1 MTRGRLASARAI
13 ATVAFGQLLS
23 FSGVTPALTKLAINL
38 PVEPI
43 VVLILMQVVVVF
55 LGMLIE
61 QTSIVMVT
69 IRIFMPIVAVM
80 GWDPVWFGAI
90 MLLNLELATISPTFG
105 LSLFVMKGIA
115 SLGTTMSDLYRA
127 ALPFVGLNFLVMGL
141 MIGFP
146 PLVLWLPSLMR
157 GRCRNTAV
165 GGGAARVDGFLAV
178 HGWRRRAGRSHVRVP
193 LVDLIAALSRSAAEF
208 AQAGSPRPAGLTSRA
223 SPWTACSG
231 YPCCHPRS
239 G

>member
-1 MTRGRLASARAI
+1 MPPISVVVVVIGTIFLGMATPTEAAAIGALLTFLLALAYGRLSWAVIKKAVGSATSLSVMVLIILTGSA
-13 ATVAFGQLLS
+13 AFGQLLS
-23 FSGVTPALTKLAINL
+23 FSGVTPALTQLAVNL

-55 LGMLIE
+55 LGMFIE

-69 IRIFMPIVAVM
+69 IPIFMPIVAAM

-90 MLLNLELATISPTFG
+90 MMLNLELATISPPFG

-115 SLGTTMSDLYRA
+115 SPDTTMADLYQA

-146 PLVLWLPSLMR
+146 PLVLWLPGLM
-157 GRCRNTAV
+157 
-165 GGGAARVDGFLAV
+165 
-178 HGWRRRAGRSHVRVP
+178 
-193 LVDLIAALSRSAAEF
+193 
-208 AQAGSPRPAGLTSRA
+208 Q
-223 SPWTACSG
+223 
-231 YPCCHPRS
+231 
-239 G
+239 